1 MLHAA
6 CCMSYVATSNIEIHV
21 SSFRVSTSRRTSQI
35 TKGVDSM
42 DAYTIHFFHLELK
55 VIHASITQN
64 KRGSTCADASEA
76 KYGFSQKL
84 ADKS

>member
-1 MLHAA
+1 MFPPSGYRH
-6 CCMSYVATSNIEIHV
+6 HV
-21 SSFRVSTSRRTSQI
+21 VRHKFQ
-35 TKGVDSM
+35 KGVDSM
-42 DAYTIHFFHLELK
+42 DAYIIHFFHLELK